1 MPRLIEQ
8 IKQVL
13 TSFAEGERSPALIG
27 GLALAAHHVVR
38 ATRDVDFL
46 ADADDADRLH
56 RTLLDL
62 GYRCVHRSEDAANYV
77 RNDEGLD
84 LLYAHRPIARRLL
97 AEAEERD
104 TALGRVRVV
113 SAEGLIAFKLQG
125 FVNDPTRGRDLDDIR
140 ALLRANRTKLDM
152 AEVARYFRLF
162 EREELLDELIAELD
176 RDRTRD

>member
-1 MPRLIEQ
+1 MPRLIDQ

-13 TSFAEGERSPALIG
+13 SAFAHGERPPALIG
-27 GLALAAHHVVR
+27 GLALAAHNVVR

-46 ADADDADRLH
+46 ADANDAERLH
-56 RTLLDL
+56 RLLLEL
-62 GYRCVHRSEDAANYV
+62 GYCCVHRSEDAANYV
-77 RNDEGLD
+77 RDDEGLD

-125 FVNDPTRGRDLDDIR
+125 LVNDPERGRDLDDIR
-140 ALLRANRTKLDM
+140 SLLQANRTTLDM
-152 AEVARYFRLF
+152 SEVAEYFRLF
-162 EREELLDELIAELD
+162 EREELLDELIAELH
-176 RDRTRD
+176 RPPG

>member
-1 MPRLIEQ
+1 MSRLVDQ

-13 TSFAEGERSPALIG
+13 AAFADSKQPPALIG
-27 GLALAAHHVVR
+27 GLALAVHNVVR

-56 RTLLDL
+56 RVLLDL
-62 GYRCVHRSEDAANYV
+62 GYRCIHRSEDAANYV
-77 RNDEGLD
+77 RDDEGLD

-104 TALGRVRVV
+104 TGLGRLRVI

-125 FVNDPTRGRDLDDIR
+125 FANDPSRLRDLDDIR
-140 ALLRANRTKLDM
+140 ALLQANRATLDM
-152 AEVARYFRLF
+152 TEVADYFRLF
-162 EREELLDELIAELD
+162 DREQLLDELIAELG
-176 RDRTRD
+176 RPQG